1 MATDNYWL
9 GQFAMAAALA
19 SKRPDPQPL
28 LRSTVQ
34 DFLKDRPPGDALRT
48 IVASALGE
56 KQT

>member
-9 GQFAMAAALA
+9 GQFAMTVALA

-34 DFLKDRPPGDALRT
+34 DFLRDRPHGDALRT
-48 IVASALGE
+48 IVATALE
-56 KQT
+56 ERQT